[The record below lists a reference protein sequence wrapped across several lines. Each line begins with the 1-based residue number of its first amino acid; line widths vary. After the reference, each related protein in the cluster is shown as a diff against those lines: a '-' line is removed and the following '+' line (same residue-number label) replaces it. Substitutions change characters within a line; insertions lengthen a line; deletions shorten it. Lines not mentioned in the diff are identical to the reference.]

1 MCSSSHTCIINSHI
15 HISYNRCTT
24 EGRRNVKENM
34 ELDSYARDVE
44 RSNHIEMI
52 QLAVQVAKLCTQ
64 HRKSSNSN
72 MGKISKSALL
82 NVISFVIENDP
93 D

>member
-1 MCSSSHTCIINSHI
+1 
-15 HISYNRCTT
+15 
-24 EGRRNVKENM
+24 M

>member
-1 MCSSSHTCIINSHI
+1 
-15 HISYNRCTT
+15 
-24 EGRRNVKENM
+24 
-34 ELDSYARDVE
+34 
-44 RSNHIEMI
+44 MI
-52 QLAVQVAKLCTQ
+52 QSTVQVAKLRTQ
-64 HRKSSNSN
+64 HRKSSNYNMGKSSNYN